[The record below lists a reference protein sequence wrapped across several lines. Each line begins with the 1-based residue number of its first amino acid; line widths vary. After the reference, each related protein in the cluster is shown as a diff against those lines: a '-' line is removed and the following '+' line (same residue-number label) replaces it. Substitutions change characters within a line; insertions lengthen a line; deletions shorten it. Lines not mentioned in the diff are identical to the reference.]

1 MMNQRWKQRA
11 RGLAAV
17 LCLAAPL
24 TACDEEIEYDY
35 SASAQVARVNAIRI
49 TIGNQTMTV
58 FKDGKVT
65 LGPLVLIRPSA
76 DVSTVLL
83 DENDQ
88 EITGADAKDIRVD
101 MGRLTGGS
109 TLGVTFTR
117 TSDFSGRFTATTA
130 GTTNFTISLF
140 DKVNRRPAFGPYTMA
155 MIVR

>member
-1 MMNQRWKQRA
+1 MMNPRWKQRA

-17 LCLAAPL
+17 LCLVAPL
-24 TACDEEIEYDY
+24 SACDEDIEYDY
-35 SASAQVARVNAIRI
+35 SASAQVNRVNAIRI
-49 TIGNQTMTV
+49 NIGNQEMTV
-58 FKDGKVT
+58 FKDGRVT

-76 DVSTVLL
+76 DVTTTLL

-88 EITGADAKDIRVD
+88 VIAGADAKDIRVD